1 MPAFQL
7 KGFQK
12 GPSRSRLPESEPALT
27 NKLLRHGRAQDYEES
42 ELQKMGVRVSKR
54 GEPRISSRVRCICKP
69 NTKETPVESNPGARN
84 TVQGFGGSFLHV
96 RMLGSFFS
104 HV

>member
-1 MPAFQL
+1 M
-7 KGFQK
+7 G
-12 GPSRSRLPESEPALT
+12 G
-27 NKLLRHGRAQDYEES
+27 LRT

-54 GEPRISSRVRCICKP
+54 GEPRTSSRVRCVCKP
-69 NTKETPVESNPGARN
+69 NTKETPVESNLGAR
-84 TVQGFGGSFLHV
+84 TIVQGFGGSFLHV